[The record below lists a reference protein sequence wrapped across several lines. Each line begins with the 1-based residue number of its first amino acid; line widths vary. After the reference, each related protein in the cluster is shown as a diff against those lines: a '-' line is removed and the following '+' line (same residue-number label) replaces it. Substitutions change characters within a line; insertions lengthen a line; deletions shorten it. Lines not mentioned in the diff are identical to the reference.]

1 MPPPLSVYL
10 FLLRELG
17 LRFLFCLATV
27 IAVTRLAIAVTVSGI
42 LSIAFSSNLSQS
54 SLFNF
59 LTSFPYLD
67 YIISRYTEKVKHFD
81 EVFLNFFK
89 KNRPCPEVGE
99 LEGTPSKSV
108 DLIRFYFTFFIIIS
122 LRKSPNQVA
131 FLFVAWIFAIIG
143 T

>member
-1 MPPPLSVYL
+1 
-10 FLLRELG
+10 
-17 LRFLFCLATV
+17 LFCLATV

-99 LEGTPSKSV
+99 LEGTPSKSI

-122 LRKSPNQVA
+122 LKKPPNQVA
-131 FLFVAWIFAIIG
+131 FLFVGWIFAIIG

>member
-1 MPPPLSVYL
+1 
-10 FLLRELG
+10 
-17 LRFLFCLATV
+17 LFCLATV

-89 KNRPCPEVGE
+89 KI
-99 LEGTPSKSV
+99 
-108 DLIRFYFTFFIIIS
+108 DLIQRSGSWRDTLQCKLLELNCS
-122 LRKSPNQVA
+122 LLNYTGKGEYENEYEDEYD
-131 FLFVAWIFAIIG
+131 LKK
-143 T
+143 